1 MLAWR
6 YWVQENESQWSK
18 EIPQPGDKV
27 VILGGENYRIG
38 WGDAAVSSELQEL
51 SDQEL
56 N

>member
-1 MLAWR
+1 MLAGGIG
-6 YWVQENESQWSK
+6 YGKESQAQK

-38 WGDAAVSSELQEL
+38 RGVQPFPQLTQEL